1 MRSLRFALLSLVCLL
16 VGLVG
21 AGPAAAQSSF
31 DVVEQVDARGYATVG
46 DVDVGV
52 NELEDLARDLRDDD
66 IAVVLLETEWPG
78 GNDLLAIEVVELAEE
93 EWTVLVLSPFEDQL
107 DVGAASATVG
117 SDRIDD
123 ALDAAFDQPSRDP
136 IVFARAFADGLEAAG
151 SSGGGGSGGFL
162 IVLLVIVVVVGVGLW
177 LLSKRGKKQGAR
189 RIEDAKGEL
198 RDDIAGVANDIL
210 ELGDRADIA
219 TNDEASGHFQT
230 ANAIYLQVDEAL
242 PDASTFDAV
251 DDLDDDLELAAWHLD
266 TAEAIVDGTPR
277 PEKPDQNEPWE
288 GDDRPAASS
297 LPDPPPTQAPRPPS
311 SPAPRPRSRSGGML
325 GGGGGG
331 GLGTAVLGGVLGSVL
346 GGGGRRGRSR
356 GGLRTTPRNRR
367 SSSRGASSRRRS
379 TPRRSS
385 KGRGRRRG

>member
-1 MRSLRFALLSLVCLL
+1 MRSLRSALLCLTCLL

-21 AGPAAAQSSF
+21 AGTAAAQSST
-31 DVVEQVDARGYATVG
+31 DVVDQVDARGYATVG
-46 DVDVGV
+46 EVDVGV

-66 IAVVLLETEWPG
+66 VAVVVLDAEWPG
-78 GNDLLAIEVVELAEE
+78 GNDLLAADVVELAED
-93 EWTVLVLSPFEDQL
+93 EWTVLVLSPFEDEL
-107 DVGAASATVG
+107 DAGANSANVG
-117 SDRIDD
+117 SDRIDE
-123 ALDAAFDQPSRDP
+123 AFDAAFARSSRDP
-136 IVFARAFADGLEAAG
+136 VEFARAFADGLGDATAT
-151 SSGGGGSGGFL
+151 GGGGSGSFL
-162 IVLLVIVVVVGVGLW
+162 VVLLVVVVVVGVGLW
-177 LLSKRGKKQGAR
+177 LLSRSGKKQGAR

-219 TNDEASGHFQT
+219 ANDEASEHFQT
-230 ANAIYLQVDEAL
+230 ANAIYLRVDKAL
-242 PDASTFDAV
+242 PGAATFDAV

-277 PEKPDQNEPWE
+277 PEKPDQDDPWE
-288 GDDRPAASS
+288 GDDRPAAST
-297 LPDPPPTQAPRPPS
+297 LPNPPPVEPPRPR
-311 SPAPRPRSRSGGML
+311 PAPRSRPSSSGGML
-325 GGGGGG
+325 GGGG

-346 GGGGRRGRSR
+346 GGGGRGRSR
-356 GGLRTTPRNRR
+356 GGLRTIPRNRR